1 MCIYCII
8 YKINNYTIKN
18 EAILIISF
26 SSSAASNSSLSLA
39 HRNTHLADTK
49 RNNPWGELVEKAPIE
64 SRYITWCQKCQ
75 KKIKQNQEEEK
86 NQTLSVHEHTNKHIQ
101 NERNQRSRRNGF
113 YEQNNV
119 SEIWRRWKRG
129 MKYFL
134 AATCSKRSKAEKV
147 AIFMC
152 MIGMMVRKSKILL
165 SLTEQKTDQRS
176 SQQKF
181 YLRNSK
187 PSVNRKRISSI
198 AIDFSPEINS
208 LASQ

>member
-1 MCIYCII
+1 M
-8 YKINNYTIKN
+8 
-18 EAILIISF
+18 
-26 SSSAASNSSLSLA
+26 
-39 HRNTHLADTK
+39 THAWQTRKGTTLGANW
-49 RNNPWGELVEKAPIE
+49 RRSAPIE

-75 KKIKQNQEEEK
+75 NKTKQKQEEKKIRHYPSTSKRLNTSNMKEIKGQGEMDF
-86 NQTLSVHEHTNKHIQ
+86 TSL
-101 NERNQRSRRNGF
+101 
-113 YEQNNV
+113 NNV

-129 MKYFL
+129 MEYFL